1 MTWAFALAAVA
12 VFAAKDTPS
21 AATDAT
27 VCQTKTNCS
36 VDAFFADFTKKR
48 DAIHSLEARF
58 AQKNISAEETVD
70 SGGSIVYVKP
80 QHIVLRYER
89 PDAGTTYLIHG
100 RRAYEYEPDI
110 KQLQIYKLEENPQT
124 QIFFLG
130 FDDNTQAL
138 REGYDVSIF
147 ETNDKPIGSRG
158 ISLRPK
164 NAASSHF
171 REVKLYLRDSD
182 YLPYR
187 IHIQND
193 DESEVETSITDFA
206 INGKLDPDKT
216 RIHLPEGT
224 KIIDDDEV
232 VETVGQKGKIVPE
245 ENVVIVE
252 PLAEQFVKP
261 RQTVP
266 KPAEGAAR

>member
-1 MTWAFALAAVA
+1 MTWAFTLAAVA
-12 VFAAKDTPS
+12 VFAANDAPP
-21 AATDAT
+21 AATDS
-27 VCQTKTNCS
+27 S

-58 AQKNISAEETVD
+58 AQKNISTEETVD

-130 FDDNTQAL
+130 FDDNAQAL
-138 REGYDVSIF
+138 REGYDVSVF

-158 ISLRPK
+158 IALRPK
-164 NAASSHF
+164 NADLSHF

-206 INGKLDPDKT
+206 INGELDPDKT
-216 RIHLPEGT
+216 LIKLPEGT
-224 KIIDDDEV
+224 KIIDNDEV
-232 VETVGQKGKIVPE
+232 VETVGQNGKIVPE
-245 ENVVIVE
+245 QFVKSRQTVENVVIVE
-252 PLAEQFVKP
+252 PLAE
-261 RQTVP
+261 P
-266 KPAEGAAR
+266 KPAEGAVH